1 MPSKNSLEKYASDNG
16 LFFNGYNSY
25 AEDYS
30 NTLLYGEISLMK
42 NGNKLKN
49 KDLIAHLRE
58 CGNFISLIVK
68 QDLNLEI
75 LI

>member
-1 MPSKNSLEKYASDNG
+1 MGCFLMVII
-16 LFFNGYNSY
+16 LMQRIIQ
-25 AEDYS
+25 
-30 NTLLYGEISLMK
+30 THWLYGETSLMK

-49 KDLIAHLRE
+49 RDLIAHLRE
-58 CGNFISLIVK
+58 CGNFTSLIVK